1 MEEDVSTNVNN
12 NEEYYTGVII
22 DFVPQKHIWYYGR
35 GLIEGSSGRISFY
48 LRQVSDFKL
57 EKALYNTEFDKS
69 TIVKYKKGV
78 TSKGQIV
85 ADDISI
91 DGEKNKKSPY
101 YLALEPYDSSENNYF
116 DKAWEYEY
124 GSKNLEEAI
133 KYYKLAIRLGQK
145 IPNAVK
151 RIAEIYKKQDKKKEA
166 LEILNKYKN
175 YMTEAKYLNTKF
187 SILIK
192 NPEIAYLNELTDTYE
207 KVLNVNDDNIT
218 LQHQYAN
225 AITIFNKY
233 DEAIKIHQDIINK
246 QNTNVAQ
253 KKISMQALC
262 QIEQKRNNKEEVKK
276 WAEEILKL
284 VPTDAFA
291 QTILSGGKTSNV
303 SVSLISDT
311 VNNVFSIGKLEN
323 NINSL
328 QGSVEAKNEIENTF
342 LNIFNNISK
351 YMKTS
356 DYDSKYWSIHKAE
369 EELQELENKIQKKNA
384 EQYMDS
390 LSKLKN
396 SCDKE
401 YSDFMRDTI
410 PEIDVSVAEGSVN
423 VEGNIIQF
431 VLNIQNNN
439 KQTADNVVIKLS
451 KENFEIIQDYSQE
464 KNILK
469 GSSAIEKIF
478 KIQINDEKLLKEDV
492 LPLRV
497 IIQYD
502 YSIEIKKTEE
512 DEIEKEITLSLEK
525 QEFEPIENKY
535 AAYADGSVVK
545 DDTMFF
551 GRDDDIKQIIA
562 NIYGGGKLI
571 KTGRT
576 LALYGQMRTG
586 KSSLLE
592 HLEKALREKDSEKN
606 IIIHFGD
613 ISKISGDLYSFC
625 SWLLFNLQKE
635 LEDNHPI
642 LYKELNNAGITIDDS
657 LPQEH
662 YLLQFNKLLERFCK
676 FINRKASGYNLIL
689 TIDEFTLVYDSIRN
703 GVLTEDFMMFWKAF
717 IQDNAIY
724 AIILCQDHMMK
735 FVNDIRFTNA
745 FGSIGLRK
753 VTYLSEK
760 YAKDLMEKPI
770 LYHGKS
776 RYKQGALDRLYELT
790 SGSAYLIMKICCD
803 LVNFINDE
811 IHVPYITK
819 AYIDECL
826 KKKLPEIEEEKY
838 FHPLFIDKSDLQK
851 EDAIKEKNKF
861 MLKRIA
867 QQSSRNEWADY
878 KKVVLSDEDEEIL
891 KNLEERDV
899 VIVEERQRCKIKI
912 TLYKEWL
919 LRKYGDN

>member
-1 MEEDVSTNVNN
+1 MEEETVI
-12 NEEYYTGVII
+12 NESNREKYFTGVITS
-22 DFVPQKHIWYYGR
+22 FVQGQPWG
-35 GLIEGSSGRISFY
+35 GIEGPAGRISFN
-48 LRQVSDFKL
+48 LKQVSDYKL
-57 EKALYNTEFDKS
+57 EKDLYHGKSDKYKS
-69 TIVKYKKGV
+69 RIVKYKKGV
-78 TSKGQIV
+78 TPKGQIV

-91 DGEKNKKSPY
+91 DGENNEKSPY
-101 YLALEPYDSSENNYF
+101 YRALVPYDAAENVYF
-116 DKAWEYEY
+116 DKAWECEY
-124 GSKNLEEAI
+124 GSKNLDEAI
-133 KYYKLAIRLGQK
+133 KYYKLSIELGQK

-166 LEILNKYKN
+166 LEILNKYKS
-175 YMTEAKYLNTKF
+175 YMTDAKYLNTKF
-187 SILIK
+187 NILIK
-192 NPEIAYLNELTDTYE
+192 NPEISSFEELTDTYG
-207 KVLNVNDDNIT
+207 KILNVSDDNIT
-218 LQHQYAN
+218 LQQQYAKVVVS
-225 AITIFNKY
+225 FEKY
-233 DEAIKIHQDIINK
+233 DEAIKIHQGIINK
-246 QNTNVAQ
+246 QNADVAQ
-253 KKISMQALC
+253 KKISMQELC
-262 QIEQKRNNKEEVKK
+262 QIAQKLNDAEESKK

-284 VPTDAFA
+284 VPTDAYA
-291 QTILSGGKTSNV
+291 QAVLSGGKTSNV

-311 VNNVFSIGKLEN
+311 VNNAFSIGKLEN

-328 QGSVEAKNEIENTF
+328 QGSVGAKNEIENTF
-342 LNIFNNISK
+342 LNIFNNIYK

-369 EELQELENKIQKKNA
+369 EELLELERKIQKKNA
-384 EQYMDS
+384 KLYMDS
-390 LSKLKN
+390 FSILKS

-410 PEIDVSVAEGSVN
+410 PVIDVSVAEGSIN

-451 KENFEIIQDYSQE
+451 KDNFEIMQDYSQE

-512 DEIEKEITLSLEK
+512 DEVEKELSIPLEK
-525 QEFEPIENKY
+525 QDFEPIENKY
-535 AAYADGSVVK
+535 AAYAGGAVVA
-545 DDTMFF
+545 DDSMFF

-562 NIYGGGKLI
+562 NIYGGDKLI

-586 KSSLLE
+586 KSSLVT
-592 HLEKALREKDSEKN
+592 HLENALRKKDRDKN
-606 IIIHFGD
+606 IIIHYGD
-613 ISKISGDLYSFC
+613 ISGNAMDLYSFC
-625 SWLLFNLQKE
+625 SFLLFKLQTE
-635 LEDNHPI
+635 LEDNHPT
-642 LYKELNNAGITIDDS
+642 LYKELNNNGITIEDF

-662 YLLQFNKLLERFCK
+662 FLLQFNKTFERFCK
-676 FINRKASGYNLIL
+676 YINKMDTGYNLIL
-689 TIDEFTLVYDSIRN
+689 TIDEFTHVYDSIRK
-703 GVLTEDFMMFWKAF
+703 GVLAEDFMMFWKAF
-717 IQDNAIY
+717 IQNNSIY

-735 FVNDIRFTNA
+735 FVNDTRFTNA
-745 FGSIGLRK
+745 FGSIELRK

-776 RYKQGALDRLYELT
+776 RYKQGALDHLYELT
-790 SGSAYLIMKICCD
+790 SGSAYLIMKFCCD

-826 KKKLPEIEEEKY
+826 RKKLPDIEEEKY

-851 EDAIKEKNKF
+851 EDIIKEKNKLL
-861 MLKRIA
+861 LKRIA

-878 KKVVLSDEDEEIL
+878 KKVVLSEDDEDVI

-912 TLYKEWL
+912 ALYKEWL